1 MESLVEED
9 TPLIKKDEELTGI
22 RRKRFTDYKN

>member
-9 TPLIKKDEELTGI
+9 TPLIKKDEELTDI
-22 RRKRFTDYKN
+22 RRTRFTDYKN